1 MERGFSLCQSLHTT
15 TAAINIRMGS
25 QSGGHCLFVCCLFV
39 CLFVC
44 LLLCCDDLM
53 VTSLLQ
59 SEVVFD
65 ELERLNEQ
73 YQQLN
78 SAFEAQAKELSES
91 QVCTSAHQVPTV
103 QCWWY
108 KRAHGHRH
116 HHHHFGFLTQN
127 EADKLRAEVSQT
139 KKLFFIYCVSPLCFL
154 V

>member
-1 MERGFSLCQSLHTT
+1 M
-15 TAAINIRMGS
+15 
-25 QSGGHCLFVCCLFV
+25 
-39 CLFVC
+39 LFVC

-91 QVCTSAHQVPTV
+91 QVCTVHQHTRCLLYSAGGIRELMVIVIITII
-103 QCWWY
+103 
-108 KRAHGHRH
+108 
-116 HHHHFGFLTQN
+116 L
-127 EADKLRAEVSQT
+127 VS
-139 KKLFFIYCVSPLCFL
+139 
-154 V
+154 

>member
-1 MERGFSLCQSLHTT
+1 
-15 TAAINIRMGS
+15 
-25 QSGGHCLFVCCLFV
+25 
-39 CLFVC
+39 
-44 LLLCCDDLM
+44 M

-91 QVCTSAHQVPTV
+91 QVCTWGPSSAHQVPTV

-108 KRAHGHRH
+108 KRAHGHHQHTRCLRYSA
-116 HHHHFGFLTQN
+116 GGIRDLMVIISIILSDNVCFLTQN
-127 EADKLRAEVSQT
+127 EADKLRAEVSQIK
-139 KKLFFIYCVSPLCFL
+139 KKLFFVHCVSPSCLL